1 MVTTPAAKTS
11 RRPPWLS
18 KAFRRSA
25 SMFKALIWKGLH
37 EWTTA
42 VRTSVS
48 FKSEKQVLMRTI
60 STTHV
65 YPRDPV
71 ISMLKEVTVDKIKS
85 DFPMQAGR
93 HDEF

>member
-1 MVTTPAAKTS
+1 
-11 RRPPWLS
+11 
-18 KAFRRSA
+18 
-25 SMFKALIWKGLH
+25 MFKASIWKGLH

-71 ISMLKEVTVDKIKS
+71 TSMLKEVTVDKIRS